1 MMSAPRS
8 GQVNGLPHMRG
19 EGQTDLIEREVRIV
33 HIPLPHVDPAM
44 GRVRDAVDAHLGLAR
59 AQLLRARAD
68 ALHDLRDGHDGAED
82 VRARGERDE
91 ARLGRDER
99 EERVELQADGV
110 AVVRIGGERG
120 RAPELGCGAL
130 ALGEALPR
138 PRVR

>member
-1 MMSAPRS
+1 
-8 GQVNGLPHMRG
+8 MR
-19 EGQTDLIEREVRIV
+19 
-33 HIPLPHVDPAM
+33 
-44 GRVRDAVDAHLGLAR
+44 RVRDTVDAHLDLAR

-110 AVVRIGGERG
+110 WVVRVGGKLGRG
-120 RAPELGCGAL
+120 PELGCGAL
-130 ALGEALPR
+130 ARGEALPR
-138 PRVR
+138 PGVRCKYFSIYL